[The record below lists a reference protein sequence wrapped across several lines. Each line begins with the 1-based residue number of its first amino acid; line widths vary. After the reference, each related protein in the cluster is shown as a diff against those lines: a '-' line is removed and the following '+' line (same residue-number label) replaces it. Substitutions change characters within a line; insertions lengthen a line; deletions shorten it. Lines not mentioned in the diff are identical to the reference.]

1 VQVTIPRWV
10 QLALLPLAVGLGVY
24 LARSVSHA
32 LFVLLMA
39 ILVALLLNPV
49 AEILRRRIRL
59 PRGVSVPAVYLA
71 LLSML
76 GLLLFIAVPPLALQ
90 ARALVERAPEW
101 GTMFNQQLPTYE
113 DYLARYGLHVD
124 LSGVAALSTDWLG
137 NKGLQSLGTIF
148 NAGVGV
154 AGGAATAL
162 LVLIAS
168 FYMLIDGRRIFTSL
182 VRAFPTDDVVAEA
195 YLNGMQVSFTRYVKG
210 QTVLAL
216 SVGLAAG
223 LGVWV
228 LGWDVVGVWP
238 EGSQYAL
245 LFGVWAGVTEVIP
258 YLGPWLGAIPPVLL
272 ALFHSPGTALWV
284 AILFWLVQLLE
295 NHILVPNIMGTSVG
309 VHPLVVIFALLA
321 GAEVGGIV
329 GMLAVLPILAMARHT
344 IDFFDFRLSRAPW
357 VGDDDVVAVEVG
369 NVSGAGPGF
378 SDTPE
383 PRPEHHVE
391 TISDTVPGTTVRQ
404 DTAGVRE

>member
-1 VQVTIPRWV
+1 M
-10 QLALLPLAVGLGVY
+10 LPLAVGLGVY

-39 ILVALLLNPV
+39 TLVALLLNPV

-59 PRGVSVPAVYLA
+59 PRGVSVPVVYLA
-71 LLSML
+71 LLSIL
-76 GLLLFIAVPPLALQ
+76 GLFLFVAVPPLARQ

-101 GTMFNQQLPTYE
+101 GAMFNQQLPTYE
-113 DYLARYGLHVD
+113 AYLARYDIVVD
-124 LSGVAALSTDWLG
+124 LSGVAALSTEWLG
-137 NKGLQSLGTIF
+137 SKGLQSLGTIF
-148 NAGVGV
+148 NLGVGV
-154 AGGAATAL
+154 AGGAATVL

-168 FYMLIDGRRIFTSL
+168 FYMLIDGRRIFGSL

-195 YLNGMQVSFTRYVKG
+195 YLRGMQVSFTRYVKG
-210 QTVLAL
+210 QAVLAS

-258 YLGPWLGAIPPVLL
+258 YVGPWLGAIPPVLL
-272 ALFHSPGTALWV
+272 ALFHSPMTAVWV
-284 AILFWLVQLLE
+284 AVLFWLVQLLE

-309 VHPLVVIFALLA
+309 VHPLVVIFSLLA
-321 GAEVGGIV
+321 GVEVGGIV

-344 IDFFDFRLSRAPW
+344 FDFFEFRLSRAAW
-357 VGDDDVVAVEVG
+357 VGDDDVVPVEVPNIG
-369 NVSGAGPGF
+369 GAGPGF
-378 SDTPE
+378 SDTPQ
-383 PRPEHHVE
+383 PTPEHTVE
-391 TISDTVPGTTVRQ
+391 TTSDTTPAPSAHEDTV
-404 DTAGVRE
+404 GVRE